1 MTHTMPSVEGLLQI
15 YVLAEVKRKP
25 CEVLL
30 NPGCDFKGYDSP
42 EIPVFSTYSKF
53 VLIWCSNGSIF
64 FDLRLEEILMM
75 SLRTADGLSSEV

>member
-15 YVLAEVKRKP
+15 YVLAEVEIKP

-42 EIPVFSTYSKF
+42 EIPVTS
-53 VLIWCSNGSIF
+53 CSA
-64 FDLRLEEILMM
+64 L
-75 SLRTADGLSSEV
+75 TQSSF

>member
-42 EIPVFSTYSKF
+42 KIPVTS
-53 VLIWCSNGSIF
+53 CSA
-64 FDLRLEEILMM
+64 L
-75 SLRTADGLSSEV
+75 TQSSF